1 MAALSVVLADT
12 SAWARAGHPT
22 VAEQWEA
29 ALRDDRIAV
38 CDPVRLELLY
48 STRSATDYA
57 ARAEEL
63 DALHQLECGTAA
75 FRRALQVQ
83 RALGERGGL
92 HHRSVK
98 LVDLLVA
105 AAGELAGV
113 AVWHYDE
120 DFDRIAA
127 VTGQATEWLARR
139 GSL

>member
-1 MAALSVVLADT
+1 M
-12 SAWARAGHPT
+12 
-22 VAEQWEA
+22 
-29 ALRDDRIAV
+29 RDDRVAV

-48 STRSATDYA
+48 STRSATEYA
-57 ARAEEL
+57 TRSDEL
-63 DALHQLECGTAA
+63 DALRQVATDAA
-75 FRRALQVQ
+75 TFRRALEVQ
-83 RALGERGGL
+83 RALAGQGAL

-113 AVWHYDE
+113 RVWHYDE

-127 VTGQATEWLARR
+127 VTGQATEWLAER